1 MIIKAINNIVE
12 YNDIILILLV
22 FEIFSR
28 ITNNDVLTLSTIKRV
43 KAIIIIII
51 EVIKLYAKR

>member
-1 MIIKAINNIVE
+1 MTIKAINDIVE
-12 YNDIILILLV
+12 YNNLVPILLV

-28 ITNNDVLTLSTIKRV
+28 IINDDIFTLSTTKKI
-43 KAIIIIII
+43 KAINIVII